1 MYAPRWA
8 KAAVIYFVV
17 GVGFGLY
24 MSMTENYQFPS
35 LHAHINLL
43 GWASMA
49 LIAAFHR
56 AFPELEEH
64 QLANVNF
71 WLYQIAFPVMM
82 LGLFLVSIDRGE
94 IGGPLAGFGGMLT
107 GLAVLLFAFSVIGAL
122 QGSENTRRHAAMPR
136 VRIR

>member
-17 GVGFGLY
+17 GVGFGIY
-24 MSMTENYQFPS
+24 MSMTENHQFPS

-56 AFPELEEH
+56 AFPALEEH
-64 QLANVNF
+64 QLAHVNF

-82 LGLFLVSIDRGE
+82 LGLFLVGVERGDV
-94 IGGPLAGFGGMLT
+94 GGPLVGFGGMLI
-107 GLAVLLFAFSVIGAL
+107 GLAVLLFALSVIGAL
-122 QGSENTRRHAAMPR
+122 QGNENVRRHAAIPR
-136 VRIR
+136 ARIR